1 MRIAAGVIEGS
12 FETFRVC
19 GAGHDECVVYWSG
32 PLDDPGL
39 ADRMHHPRH
48 IAGPFGYDVDGAWL
62 TEFFP
67 SLTADRRK
75 VRIQVH
81 THPGSTFHSS
91 RDDGM
96 ALIYVPGFLSL
107 VIPNFGLGEPS
118 LDDSYLAV
126 LDESGR
132 WQEIDPRKELD
143 IS

>member
-1 MRIAAGVIEGS
+1 VRIAAGVIEGS
-12 FETFRVC
+12 FETFRFC
-19 GAGHDECVVYWSG
+19 GAGRDECVVYWSG

-48 IAGPFGYDVDGAWL
+48 IAGPGGYDVDGAWL

-67 SLTADRRK
+67 SLTAERRK

-81 THPGSTFHSS
+81 THPASTFHSS

-107 VIPNFGLGEPS
+107 VIPNFGLGEAT
-118 LDDSYLAV
+118 LDDSYLTV

-132 WQEIDPRKELD
+132 WQELDPRKELE